1 MASSNNALA
10 DGVLDMLDSKG
21 PTTESE
27 RVYRK
32 IKSLHKQLLSLC
44 VATDRRPGAADDEQI
59 IIREQPLTFGRPP
72 GEDQQDAFHAV
83 ESEIMAVVQRIIR
96 ADRSTNQKMVDAHQK
111 LKALM
116 RKVKTIVHFQHRQ
129 LRMDSLMSMARERF
143 VDVLDEEILREGVQD
158 LDMADLY
165 GRFSSYKA
173 TPAAMELAEQ
183 TRGGAFL
190 LVPGKNGWAGAMES
204 AKRTLLLPPQ
214 FPDMSAHPLNK
225 IAALELKR
233 RTVTTREGIRRKT
246 VTEGKLRLL
255 SAPELNYM
263 ISHRATSDA
272 YEHTPENLQI
282 VPVEAL
288 DGAILF
294 SRWIYSYSNLQLR
307 PSNFLLYAELLE
319 ANQLA
324 FPKLL
329 DGLRALTYRL
339 RWFMTAVQDFFRT
352 RRRYASGPLR
362 LYYGY
367 GDLMTFPRAYVQSLA
382 ENLTDQIQHGGEVT
396 EDIEDVLRDMN
407 GLVNQTEGELLESG
421 DSEDEEEEDDYYEDD
436 PHQYFELDADLM
448 RTPPENPD
456 YFGAE
461 EDDPAAGAEAPSA
474 PSQLPDARPSAP
486 TRTAPHQ
493 GRRDLPDISSRIR
506 RGRSSSNESAHSE
519 ESSRRASPPATTASQ
534 IKGDGPTHTI
544 ALQLQRSRQVL
555 MSMEANPDSTRYK
568 NQRDKVGKMLALA
581 EKHLRDDQDVSSS
594 YEEFLL
600 EEMERSEEACGA
612 KDDEFDIAERKKKK
626 AEDEKKDLLA
636 TLPRGLGQKFSGN
649 PADWPNFRDHFV
661 RIVKT
666 VDPTLAVAHMTS
678 LIDCQKLKRRMK
690 IYSSGEQVLKDFD
703 RDFGFNFLNCQTI
716 INEINSLPNASNKSQ
731 EMDLILRYRHAKRS
745 LDKNSD
751 NEKLLN
757 VPQLLVWADKLLQT
771 TTDDLMEIIQSTEF
785 GENGSPVEHF
795 FSHIEKVYER
805 SSVLT
810 RNREARQPHPS
821 GKNGQGHGKKGK
833 QVEFETDFR
842 RYGNEESEKGG
853 CGAVCSTGPQHKTFN
868 CPLIKSG
875 KVGLKKIRQAKL
887 CTCCLRNSADCQQ
900 GQIKKKDGTIIS
912 LACEKCKHNKRIPI
926 HQNCKDKS
934 GPAKSPPGQV
944 VPVNGPP
951 VPLSND
957 SPVAA
962 SLTELRTEISVL
974 ANPNPLG
981 TAAELVDYC
990 MLEAPNGSRITVRCL
1005 YDAGGTDTI
1014 LDWRLGYLFH
1024 HYVPVTVGVNGAV
1037 GSRNFSSHVGELKV
1051 VRADGQV
1058 FNLKSI
1064 KGDLAGRA
1072 FTLKQKFV
1080 DVPPSL
1086 HHFFEGSFQH
1096 YNEVG
1101 DIRYY
1106 NAHKDFQIQL
1116 VIGLDALAFA
1126 PLELGRGHD
1135 DHGQLVIYRS
1145 FISGALMVAGSRRSG
1160 AATAVRGEANQRS
1173 YVITD
1178 ENNHEVSLMRT
1189 VHTQDSR
1196 ELFAKRTPLTKIER
1210 KLFAHIEDQDELVPP
1225 QPELCPN
1232 CKDCQICT
1240 DPFKARR
1247 EQTVINLL
1255 DQLVTFKE
1263 GKHEEG
1269 GGYHVK
1275 LLFDPELL
1283 AKVPEGREAALR
1295 RLLATER
1302 QLLRPGMEKARAYFN
1317 EKVQKC
1323 RDKGYLLPPD
1333 QFKDLSHLQ
1342 KAYQPYSFALKD
1354 EEKLGEEGSSG
1365 TPQHKTKARPVVDCS
1380 AVALPGG
1387 VSVNGAQ
1394 FKIPDVH
1401 TLKISQILLRLRSAK
1416 RFCIGDIT
1424 EYYFRLFC
1432 DELTTSLTRV
1442 LFREGGLGGKGP
1454 IIELVSPVTSMGM
1467 KQISTFSAHVRYR
1480 VSLTITD
1487 QDPIAAKQL
1496 RDSYC
1501 DDILLFELFGDCKQH
1516 GDHQCGD
1523 GEVLA
1528 NRAKL
1533 VEQALQRAHLHL
1545 GDNWK
1550 TDIDQEKCSESMTG
1564 VTRNDQEVA
1573 ITLGNSE
1580 QTSALGYR
1588 VHLGPGLPPG
1598 GALLWRV
1605 HRPNSLNIEPKQRG
1619 ARPDWAQ
1626 LVNSTDI
1633 RKYIREHGVSKA
1645 SLLSLCSNLFDPLL
1659 LTAPFISTSR
1669 QLFRQVLREVKLDS
1683 WKAQVP
1689 EVYYDRIAWL
1699 AEDLLIVAKRLQV
1712 PRRAV
1717 VPNPILSEAHSY
1729 PYGFATLLL
1738 ISDGSCEAGVAAAY
1752 IHQQFPYDS
1761 GLWGPEADFSEVIST
1776 CNLLCATVKL
1786 TDNKGNNTQ
1795 VCGELLGK
1803 FIACQMK
1810 DFILANT
1817 LIQFHQVR
1825 VCSDSLTVEK
1835 AIRKTDACFSIWAGK
1850 RIASIQRSI
1859 DLDQSWHIP
1868 HEITDATVD
1877 ACTKYQKAPS
1887 SSLND
1892 QWFFGKGVL
1901 DKPLQLL
1908 PFTNRSTYSQPR
1920 LDDLP
1925 SQWLSSAA
1933 RTFLGLKMPAVIIMK
1948 MTIEDKSMPVQS
1960 ILESL
1965 AQKFTNIEKAISVV
1979 QYLLRMKASFRQ
1991 LPVHLQRE
1999 ASLQKFVSHDHQKV
2013 SEQLKQKS
2021 TKLTQELVL
2030 EENKADKI
2038 FHLKGR
2044 FNYKAKLL
2052 ANPNT
2057 SAFSRLVLK
2066 DAHNKQHLTS
2076 SARILAKVTRSYV
2089 FTGGALAYL
2098 DRLRKGCAMCRQLK
2112 PMAVKMFMGD
2122 PPDFMRGPAPD
2133 ARSAWT
2139 FQSCDIFG
2147 PWTALAF
2154 PRARGT
2160 KRSTRR
2166 VKLWAILVCDYAS
2179 RAMDAE
2185 LCESYSA
2192 DSVLLAL
2199 QAVWSRTGRPKFLSF
2214 DAAQN
2219 ITSAGT
2225 ILGGVEGTGP
2235 TLAEGEALQGQ
2246 LRRQLGQ
2253 YIEMRPKV
2261 PYAPHRQSLSE
2272 RSVAFVK
2279 KKLQHLLYNE
2289 AGSLLTPLQAASVLS
2304 QSVAFIN
2311 ERPLMIYGAQ
2321 NQLGHLTPWF
2331 LSPRSISVYH
2341 SQVVSENPLLENP
2354 LSKRAVEGQRR
2365 LEVFKRDF
2373 NVFYHRQMVKFGK
2386 WAKEEEKPQIGSIVL
2401 ILDKQKGKAHFLQRF
2416 KVGRLTR
2423 FLSDHTCELEYI
2435 RQDPE
2440 VTARLVQ
2447 SLQSA
2452 SPSWK
2457 SHYQVSTKTCTRDV
2471 KGLAVLVDSSQPD
2484 QWQDGLDIDLIMGS
2498 QAPEAQDAQDAPE
2511 ARDAQDAPEAQD
2523 AQDAPEAQDAQD
2535 APEAQDAQ
2543 DAPKVRDAQDA
2554 PDVPAQDVQDAPA
2567 PEAQDV
2573 PDTPSVN
2580 NVPGQ
2585 VPNILQENQDA
2596 IEVEQ
2601 DAPED
2606 QGSAPAIAGATSPS
2620 PERNQPVP
2628 EGSTTPLQE
2637 MEGHQEHQLGDQV
2650 FAAEAITKKRLKKGK
2665 TEYLV
2670 KWKGWSPRDSTWEP
2684 EENILDHRLIQQF
2697 TQRKSRRG
2705 GFSAGSGNTYTG
2717 PTA

>member
-72 GEDQQDAFHAV
+72 GEDQQDAFHAI

-1689 EVYYDRIAWL
+1689 EVYYDRIVWL
-1699 AEDLLIVAKRLQV
+1699 AEDLLTVAKRLQV

-2013 SEQLKQKS
+2013 SEQLRQKS

-2373 NVFYHRQMVKFGK
+2373 NIFYHRQMVKFGK

-2585 VPNILQENQDA
+2585 VPDILQENQDA

-2670 KWKGWSPRDSTWEP
+2670 KWKGWSPRYSTWEP
-2684 EENILDHRLIQQF
+2684 EDNILDPRLIQQF
-2697 TQRKSRRG
+2697 TQRKSKSR
-2705 GFSAGSGNTYTG
+2705 FSSQH
-2717 PTA
+2717 

>member
-72 GEDQQDAFHAV
+72 GEDQQDAFHAI

-255 SAPELNYM
+255 SSPELNYM
-263 ISHRATSDA
+263 VSHHATSEA

-396 EDIEDVLRDMN
+396 EDIEEVLRDMKD
-407 GLVNQTEGELLESG
+407 LVNQTEIELLESG

-2052 ANPNT
+2052 ANPNS

-2457 SHYQVSTKTCTRDV
+2457 SHYQVSTKTCTRDM

-2585 VPNILQENQDA
+2585 VPDILQENQDA
-2596 IEVEQ
+2596 IELEQ

>member
-1 MASSNNALA
+1 MASSTNAHA
-10 DGVLDMLDSKG
+10 NGVLDMLESKG
-21 PTTESE
+21 PTTETE

-32 IKSLHKQLLSLC
+32 IKGLHKQLLSLC
-44 VATDRRPGAADDEQI
+44 AATDRRPGATDDEQI
-59 IIREQPLTFGRPP
+59 ILSEQPLTFGRPP
-72 GEDQQDAFHAV
+72 GEAQRRAFYAV
-83 ESEIMAVVQRIIR
+83 ESEIMVIAQKIVR
-96 ADRSTNQKMVDAHQK
+96 ADRSTNQKMADAHQK
-111 LKALM
+111 LVALM
-116 RKVKTIVHFQHRQ
+116 RKVRTIVHFQHRQ
-129 LRMDSLMSMARERF
+129 LRIDSQMTEVRRRF
-143 VDVLDEEILREGVQD
+143 VRDILREEALLEGAQD
-158 LDMADLY
+158 IDMADLY
-165 GRFSSYKA
+165 GKFLSYKA
-173 TPAAMELAEQ
+173 PPAAMELAEQ

-190 LVPGKNGWAGAMES
+190 LVPGENGWAGAMES
-204 AKRTLLLPPQ
+204 AKGALLLPPT
-214 FPDMSAHPLNK
+214 FPDMSTHPLNK
-225 IAALELKR
+225 VAALELKTH
-233 RTVTTREGIRRKT
+233 TVTKREGLRKKT
-246 VTEGKLRLL
+246 TAEGKLRLL
-255 SAPELNYM
+255 STPELVYM
-263 ISHRATSDA
+263 TSHRATSDA

-282 VPVEAL
+282 VPVEASE
-288 DGAILF
+288 GAILF
-294 SRWIYSYSNLQLR
+294 SRWIYDDFYHKLR

-319 ANQLA
+319 ANKLA
-324 FPKLL
+324 LPKLL
-329 DGLRALTYRL
+329 LELRIYTSSL
-339 RWFMTAVQDFFRT
+339 RWFMTAVQDFFQT
-352 RRRYASGPLR
+352 RRRYARGPLQ

-367 GDLMTFPRAYVQSLA
+367 EDLMIFPRAYVQSLA
-382 ENLTDQIQHGGEVT
+382 ENLTEQIQHQGELT
-396 EDIEDVLRDMN
+396 EDLEDVLRGMK

-421 DSEDEEEEDDYYEDD
+421 DSEDEEEEDDYYGDD
-436 PHQYFELDADLM
+436 PHQYLDLDADL
-448 RTPPENPD
+448 THSPPENPD
-456 YFGAE
+456 YYNAE
-461 EDDPAAGAEAPSA
+461 EEDPTAHVEVPSA
-474 PSQLPDARPSAP
+474 PSQLPDARSSAP
-486 TRTAPHQ
+486 TRTVSHQ
-493 GRRDLPDISSRIR
+493 RGRTLPDSARVR
-506 RGRSSSNESAHSE
+506 RGRSSSNESIHSE
-519 ESSRRASPPATTASQ
+519 EQGGRASPLATTASQ
-534 IKGDGPTHTI
+534 LKGEGQTHTI
-544 ALQLQRSRQVL
+544 QLQLQRSRQVL
-555 MSMEANPDSTRYK
+555 MTLEANPDSTRYK

-581 EKHLRDDQDVSSS
+581 EKHLRDDQDVSES

-600 EEMERSEEACGA
+600 DEMERSEEACGI
-612 KDDEFDIAERKKKK
+612 KDDEFDVAEKRKKK

-661 RIVKT
+661 RIVNT
-666 VDPTLAVAHMTS
+666 VDPTVAVAHMTN
-678 LIDCQKLKRRMK
+678 LIDCSRLKRRMK

-716 INEINSLPNASNKSQ
+716 INEINSLPNANTKEK

-757 VPQLLVWADKLLQT
+757 VPQLMVWADKLLET
-771 TTDDLMEIIQSTEF
+771 TTEDLMEILQSTNF
-785 GENGSPVEHF
+785 GENGSPVEQF

-805 SSVLT
+805 NSVLT
-810 RNREARQPHPS
+810 RNREARQPHHS
-821 GKNGQGHGKKGK
+821 GKAGQGQQGGTHKRGKK
-833 QVEFETDFR
+833 VEFETDQR
-842 RYGNEESEKGG
+842 RYGNEESDKSG
-853 CGAVCSTGPQHKTFN
+853 CGALCSTGPQHKTFN

-887 CTCCLRNSADCQQ
+887 CTCCLRNSADCLQ
-900 GQIKKKDGTIIS
+900 GQIKKKDGTIIA
-912 LACEKCKHNKRIPI
+912 LACEKCKHSKRIPI
-926 HQNCKDKS
+926 HQNCKGQS
-934 GPAKSPPGQV
+934 GPANPPSGQIV
-944 VPVNGPP
+944 TGPP
-951 VPLSND
+951 VQLPSD
-957 SPVAA
+957 APAAA
-962 SLTELRTEISVL
+962 SITELRTEISVL

-981 TAAELVDYC
+981 TAAEMVDYC

-1014 LDWRLGYLFH
+1014 LDWRLGHLFH

-1072 FTLKQKFV
+1072 FTLKRKFV

-1086 HHFFEGSFQH
+1086 HHFFEGSYQH
-1096 YNEVG
+1096 YNDAG

-1106 NAHKDFQIQL
+1106 NAHSDFQVQL

-1126 PLELGRGHD
+1126 PIEVGRGHD
-1135 DHGQLVIYRS
+1135 AHGQLVIYRS

-1160 AATAVRGEANQRS
+1160 AATAIRGETHQRS
-1173 YVITD
+1173 YIITD
-1178 ENNHEVSLMRT
+1178 EDNHEVSLMRT
-1189 VHTQDSR
+1189 VHAQDSR
-1196 ELFAKRTPLTKIER
+1196 ELFSKRTPLTKIER

-1302 QLLRPGMEKARAYFN
+1302 QLLKPGMEKARAYFN

-1354 EEKLGEEGSSG
+1354 EEKLGEDGLSG
-1365 TPQHKTKARPVVDCS
+1365 APVHKTKARPVVDCS
-1380 AVALPGG
+1380 AIALPGG

-1401 TLKISQILLRLRSAK
+1401 TLKISQILLKLRSAK

-1480 VSLTITD
+1480 VSLTIMD

-1501 DDILLFELFGDCKQH
+1501 DDILLFELFGDCSQPGEH
-1516 GDHQCGD
+1516 RCDD
-1523 GEVLA
+1523 GEILA

-1533 VEQALQRAHLHL
+1533 VEEALQQAHLHL

-1564 VTRNDQEVA
+1564 VARNDEEMA
-1573 ITLGNSE
+1573 ITLGSSE

-1588 VHLGPGLPPG
+1588 VHLGPRLPPG

-1626 LVNSTDI
+1626 LVSSTDI
-1633 RKYIREHGVSKA
+1633 RKYISEHGVSKA

-1689 EVYYDRIAWL
+1689 EAYYDRIAWL
-1699 AEDLLIVAKRLQV
+1699 AEDLLTVGKKLQV

-1717 VPNPILSEAHSY
+1717 VPNPLPSEAHQY

-1738 ISDGSCEAGVAAAY
+1738 ISDGSCEAGMAAAY
-1752 IHQQFPYDS
+1752 VHQQFPYES
-1761 GLWGPEADFSEVIST
+1761 GLWGPEADFSEVITT

-1810 DFILANT
+1810 DFIVSNV
-1817 LIQFHQVR
+1817 LIKFHQVR

-1835 AIRKTDACFSIWAGK
+1835 AIRKTDACYSIWAGK

-1877 ACTKYQKAPS
+1877 ACTKYQKVPS

-1908 PFTNRSTYSQPR
+1908 PFTDRSTYSQPR
-1920 LDDLP
+1920 LDDFP
-1925 SQWLSSAA
+1925 SQWLSAAA
-1933 RTFLGLKMPAVIIMK
+1933 RTFLGLKMPAIVIMK
-1948 MTIEDKSMPVQS
+1948 MTVEDKSIPAQS
-1960 ILESL
+1960 TLEFL
-1965 AQKFTNIEKAISVV
+1965 AQKYTNVEKAISVV
-1979 QYLLRMKASFRQ
+1979 QYLLGMKASFRQ

-1999 ASLQKFVSHDHQKV
+1999 ASLEKFVSHDHEKI
-2013 SEQLKQKS
+2013 SEQLGQKS

-2030 EENKADKI
+2030 EENKVNKI
-2038 FHLKGR
+2038 YHLKGR
-2044 FNYKAKLL
+2044 FNYKVKLL
-2052 ANPNT
+2052 ASPNT
-2057 SAFSRLVLK
+2057 SAFSRLILK

-2098 DRLRKGCAMCRQLK
+2098 EKLRTGCARCRQLK
-2112 PMAVKMFMGD
+2112 PMAVKMLMGD
-2122 PPDFMRGPAPD
+2122 PPEFMRGPSPNAT
-2133 ARSAWT
+2133 AAWT

-2147 PWTALAF
+2147 PWPALAF

-2199 QAVWSRTGRPKFLSF
+2199 QAVWSRTGRPKFLNF

-2225 ILGGVEGTGP
+2225 TLGGVEMTGP
-2235 TLAEGEALQGQ
+2235 TVAEGETLQGQ

-2253 YIEMRPKV
+2253 HIEMRPRV

-2279 KKLQHLLYNE
+2279 KQLQHLLYNE

-2311 ERPLMIYGAQ
+2311 ERPLMIYGIK

-2373 NVFYHRQMVKFGK
+2373 NIFYHKQMVKFGK
-2386 WAKEEEKPQIGSIVL
+2386 WAREEEKPQIGSIVL

-2423 FLSDHTCELEYI
+2423 FLSDHTCELEYV

-2452 SPSWK
+2452 SSSWR

-2471 KGLAVLVDSSQPD
+2471 KGLSILVDSSQPD
-2484 QWQDGLDIDLIMGS
+2484 QWQDGLDIDLIMGP
-2498 QAPEAQDAQDAPE
+2498 QTPAQDA
-2511 ARDAQDAPEAQD
+2511 
-2523 AQDAPEAQDAQD
+2523 
-2535 APEAQDAQ
+2535 
-2543 DAPKVRDAQDA
+2543 K
-2554 PDVPAQDVQDAPA
+2554 DVPAQDVQDAPTQDAPGAPAQDAQSTPAQDDQSTPAQDAQGTPAQDDQSTPAQDVLDA
-2567 PEAQDV
+2567 PEAQEM
-2573 PDTPSVN
+2573 PDAQEA
-2580 NVPGQ
+2580 PGQ
-2585 VPNILQENQDA
+2585 VPDVLQEAQDA
-2596 IEVEQ
+2596 IKVAQ

-2606 QGSAPAIAGATSPS
+2606 QGSAPTTAGTTSPS
-2620 PERNQPVP
+2620 PEHIRPVP
-2628 EGSTTPLQE
+2628 DGSTTPQQE
-2637 MEGHQEHQLGDQV
+2637 MEGRQEHQLGDQV
-2650 FAAEAITKKRLKKGK
+2650 FAAEAITKKRLRKGR
-2665 TEYLV
+2665 TEYFV
-2670 KWKGWSPRDSTWEP
+2670 KWKGWSPKHSTWEP
-2684 EENILDHRLIQQF
+2684 EENILDPRLIQQF
-2697 TQRKSRRG
+2697 TQRKSK
-2705 GFSAGSGNTYTG
+2705 S
-2717 PTA
+2717 

>member
-1037 GSRNFSSHVGELKV
+1037 GSRNFSS
-1051 VRADGQV
+1051 
-1058 FNLKSI
+1058 
-1064 KGDLAGRA
+1064 
-1072 FTLKQKFV
+1072 
-1080 DVPPSL
+1080 P
-1086 HHFFEGSFQH
+1086 
-1096 YNEVG
+1096 
-1101 DIRYY
+1101 
-1106 NAHKDFQIQL
+1106 
-1116 VIGLDALAFA
+1116 
-1126 PLELGRGHD
+1126 RG
-1135 DHGQLVIYRS
+1135 
-1145 FISGALMVAGSRRSG
+1145 
-1160 AATAVRGEANQRS
+1160 
-1173 YVITD
+1173 
-1178 ENNHEVSLMRT
+1178 
-1189 VHTQDSR
+1189 
-1196 ELFAKRTPLTKIER
+1196 
-1210 KLFAHIEDQDELVPP
+1210 
-1225 QPELCPN
+1225 
-1232 CKDCQICT
+1232 
-1240 DPFKARR
+1240 
-1247 EQTVINLL
+1247 
-1255 DQLVTFKE
+1255 
-1263 GKHEEG
+1263 
-1269 GGYHVK
+1269 
-1275 LLFDPELL
+1275 
-1283 AKVPEGREAALR
+1283 
-1295 RLLATER
+1295 
-1302 QLLRPGMEKARAYFN
+1302 
-1317 EKVQKC
+1317 
-1323 RDKGYLLPPD
+1323 
-1333 QFKDLSHLQ
+1333 
-1342 KAYQPYSFALKD
+1342 
-1354 EEKLGEEGSSG
+1354 
-1365 TPQHKTKARPVVDCS
+1365 
-1380 AVALPGG
+1380 
-1387 VSVNGAQ
+1387 
-1394 FKIPDVH
+1394 
-1401 TLKISQILLRLRSAK
+1401 
-1416 RFCIGDIT
+1416 
-1424 EYYFRLFC
+1424 
-1432 DELTTSLTRV
+1432 
-1442 LFREGGLGGKGP
+1442 
-1454 IIELVSPVTSMGM
+1454 
-1467 KQISTFSAHVRYR
+1467 
-1480 VSLTITD
+1480 
-1487 QDPIAAKQL
+1487 
-1496 RDSYC
+1496 
-1501 DDILLFELFGDCKQH
+1501 
-1516 GDHQCGD
+1516 
-1523 GEVLA
+1523 
-1528 NRAKL
+1528 
-1533 VEQALQRAHLHL
+1533 
-1545 GDNWK
+1545 
-1550 TDIDQEKCSESMTG
+1550 
-1564 VTRNDQEVA
+1564 
-1573 ITLGNSE
+1573 
-1580 QTSALGYR
+1580 
-1588 VHLGPGLPPG
+1588 
-1598 GALLWRV
+1598 
-1605 HRPNSLNIEPKQRG
+1605 
-1619 ARPDWAQ
+1619 
-1626 LVNSTDI
+1626 
-1633 RKYIREHGVSKA
+1633 
-1645 SLLSLCSNLFDPLL
+1645 
-1659 LTAPFISTSR
+1659 
-1669 QLFRQVLREVKLDS
+1669 
-1683 WKAQVP
+1683 
-1689 EVYYDRIAWL
+1689 
-1699 AEDLLIVAKRLQV
+1699 
-1712 PRRAV
+1712 
-1717 VPNPILSEAHSY
+1717 
-1729 PYGFATLLL
+1729 
-1738 ISDGSCEAGVAAAY
+1738 
-1752 IHQQFPYDS
+1752 
-1761 GLWGPEADFSEVIST
+1761 
-1776 CNLLCATVKL
+1776 
-1786 TDNKGNNTQ
+1786 
-1795 VCGELLGK
+1795 
-1803 FIACQMK
+1803 
-1810 DFILANT
+1810 
-1817 LIQFHQVR
+1817 
-1825 VCSDSLTVEK
+1825 
-1835 AIRKTDACFSIWAGK
+1835 
-1850 RIASIQRSI
+1850 
-1859 DLDQSWHIP
+1859 
-1868 HEITDATVD
+1868 
-1877 ACTKYQKAPS
+1877 
-1887 SSLND
+1887 
-1892 QWFFGKGVL
+1892 
-1901 DKPLQLL
+1901 
-1908 PFTNRSTYSQPR
+1908 
-1920 LDDLP
+1920 
-1925 SQWLSSAA
+1925 
-1933 RTFLGLKMPAVIIMK
+1933 
-1948 MTIEDKSMPVQS
+1948 
-1960 ILESL
+1960 
-1965 AQKFTNIEKAISVV
+1965 
-1979 QYLLRMKASFRQ
+1979 
-1991 LPVHLQRE
+1991 
-1999 ASLQKFVSHDHQKV
+1999 
-2013 SEQLKQKS
+2013 
-2021 TKLTQELVL
+2021 
-2030 EENKADKI
+2030 
-2038 FHLKGR
+2038 
-2044 FNYKAKLL
+2044 
-2052 ANPNT
+2052 
-2057 SAFSRLVLK
+2057 
-2066 DAHNKQHLTS
+2066 
-2076 SARILAKVTRSYV
+2076 
-2089 FTGGALAYL
+2089 
-2098 DRLRKGCAMCRQLK
+2098 
-2112 PMAVKMFMGD
+2112 
-2122 PPDFMRGPAPD
+2122 
-2133 ARSAWT
+2133 
-2139 FQSCDIFG
+2139 
-2147 PWTALAF
+2147 
-2154 PRARGT
+2154 
-2160 KRSTRR
+2160 
-2166 VKLWAILVCDYAS
+2166 
-2179 RAMDAE
+2179 
-2185 LCESYSA
+2185 
-2192 DSVLLAL
+2192 
-2199 QAVWSRTGRPKFLSF
+2199 
-2214 DAAQN
+2214 
-2219 ITSAGT
+2219 
-2225 ILGGVEGTGP
+2225 
-2235 TLAEGEALQGQ
+2235 
-2246 LRRQLGQ
+2246 
-2253 YIEMRPKV
+2253 
-2261 PYAPHRQSLSE
+2261 
-2272 RSVAFVK
+2272 
-2279 KKLQHLLYNE
+2279 
-2289 AGSLLTPLQAASVLS
+2289 
-2304 QSVAFIN
+2304 
-2311 ERPLMIYGAQ
+2311 
-2321 NQLGHLTPWF
+2321 
-2331 LSPRSISVYH
+2331 
-2341 SQVVSENPLLENP
+2341 
-2354 LSKRAVEGQRR
+2354 
-2365 LEVFKRDF
+2365 
-2373 NVFYHRQMVKFGK
+2373 
-2386 WAKEEEKPQIGSIVL
+2386 
-2401 ILDKQKGKAHFLQRF
+2401 
-2416 KVGRLTR
+2416 
-2423 FLSDHTCELEYI
+2423 
-2435 RQDPE
+2435 
-2440 VTARLVQ
+2440 
-2447 SLQSA
+2447 
-2452 SPSWK
+2452 
-2457 SHYQVSTKTCTRDV
+2457 
-2471 KGLAVLVDSSQPD
+2471 
-2484 QWQDGLDIDLIMGS
+2484 
-2498 QAPEAQDAQDAPE
+2498 
-2511 ARDAQDAPEAQD
+2511 
-2523 AQDAPEAQDAQD
+2523 
-2535 APEAQDAQ
+2535 
-2543 DAPKVRDAQDA
+2543 
-2554 PDVPAQDVQDAPA
+2554 
-2567 PEAQDV
+2567 
-2573 PDTPSVN
+2573 
-2580 NVPGQ
+2580 
-2585 VPNILQENQDA
+2585 
-2596 IEVEQ
+2596 
-2601 DAPED
+2601 
-2606 QGSAPAIAGATSPS
+2606 
-2620 PERNQPVP
+2620 
-2628 EGSTTPLQE
+2628 
-2637 MEGHQEHQLGDQV
+2637 
-2650 FAAEAITKKRLKKGK
+2650 
-2665 TEYLV
+2665 
-2670 KWKGWSPRDSTWEP
+2670 
-2684 EENILDHRLIQQF
+2684 
-2697 TQRKSRRG
+2697 
-2705 GFSAGSGNTYTG
+2705 
-2717 PTA
+2717 